1 MKQVRWF
8 RVSVLAA
15 VTLMSSLALAA
26 QTVDLAGIQQKLKER
41 ITLATLDG
49 NGEIATAGSVVT
61 LQKSSLQMCAT
72 TAPANAGAPANTYKN
87 GKLSAGMFSF
97 NFGLGL
103 MKIDPNSIPMHTSVA
118 GEKFW
123 IVLYNV
129 RKNGVEFKLWTD
141 PDSNNIRYW
150 SWLEI
155 PIDKKQNPSADEVMK
170 TIAEVIAVEPAP
182 GQGAQP
188 AQDQGGQQA
197 AGPAAS
203 AVPAPAQGGPPPPI
217 AGEYTSSVGSRILLL
232 TDGSFTK
239 SFPLGE
245 GHGHYVVNGEDL
257 TLTFTS
263 PYEGFSQHL
272 KIQSG
277 SLTDVN
283 TQTTW
288 ARTGYAPTAAPPAPM
303 PDIAPPPPPADT
315 PPPTISLGQTMDQ
328 VTAGFGQ
335 PLKVAKLG
343 VKTIFYYKEMKITFT
358 NGKVSNVD

>member
-170 TIAEVIAVEPAP
+170 TISEVIAVEPV
-182 GQGAQP
+182 
-188 AQDQGGQQA
+188 DQGGQTVQS
-197 AGPAAS
+197 AGSTGQS
-203 AVPAPAQGGPPPPI
+203 APIQGRFVDRGNKADFIEFSP
-217 AGEYTSSVGSRILLL
+217 
-232 TDGSFTK
+232 DGRLALF
-239 SFPLGE
+239 
-245 GHGHYVVNGEDL
+245 
-257 TLTFTS
+257 
-263 PYEGFSQHL
+263 
-272 KIQSG
+272 QSG
-277 SLTDVN
+277 KTYLGTYEVTGDTVIASGPQIRGKVELRIVGDTVTYKDGTIYEKQAEPVN
-283 TQTTW
+283 SSRMSSATSAIRSTE
-288 ARTGYAPTAAPPAPM
+288 RSNSPRG
-303 PDIAPPPPPADT
+303 
-315 PPPTISLGQTMDQ
+315 
-328 VTAGFGQ
+328 
-335 PLKVAKLG
+335 KVAMAWSG
-343 VKTIFYYKEMKITFT
+343 GMIRFQS
-358 NGKVSNVD
+358 G